1 MAEPI
6 PAQAEAPAPAPAKA
20 SAKVDAPA
28 RAEVPA
34 KADATAQA
42 EDPTQAKAPAQAE
55 ADAEEPPVY
64 QFEDMRLKAGDR
76 LQMQLPASV
85 TQEKIIVRLIGYL
98 DKQCLL
104 VTSPAGLGWQKPLME
119 GDRVI
124 ARAFLGQGAF
134 GFVSFVDKIIRVPF
148 DYLHL
153 SFPKDVQGLMVRK
166 APRVKTQIAAVI
178 ETSAGKVE
186 AQVSNL
192 SATGMLLHSVTALGA
207 KGDELSVTL
216 PLDLYDV
223 KTELKLRGKIQAVSS
238 APIEGGG
245 EQHRCGLE
253 FLGLQP
259 NETLILQSV
268 VHHELAKNPYSVV

>member
-6 PAQAEAPAPAPAKA
+6 PAQAEGPTP
-20 SAKVDAPA
+20 
-28 RAEVPA
+28 
-34 KADATAQA
+34 AQA
-42 EDPTQAKAPAQAE
+42 EAPATAPAQAKAPAQTE
-55 ADAEEPPVY
+55 AAAEEPPVY

-85 TQEKIIVRLIGYL
+85 TQE
-98 DKQCLL
+98 
-104 VTSPAGLGWQKPLME
+104 
-119 GDRVI
+119 
-124 ARAFLGQGAF
+124 
-134 GFVSFVDKIIRVPF
+134 KIIRVPF

-245 EQHRCGLE
+245 EQHRCGVE